1 MPIVYWFRRSTRTLV
16 LMVAIAAPAAAQR
29 TCVDVAA
36 ERSPAHW
43 DAPFDTRVSLRVRD
57 VALREA
63 LDRVSAQ
70 ASVHI
75 AYSADVVPVDK
86 RVCLTADGEPLGQVL
101 ASLLRET
108 NVAAQIVAGRV
119 VLAPMTLQVDNAAPS
134 RSVSVLERV
143 LVTGNAVATPRRPL
157 AISVEVIDG
166 ERLRRQSLG
175 TMSELLD
182 AAVPG
187 FWSWSQSPSSVVSQY
202 GGIRGASS
210 FATSYPKVYIDGVE
224 VANPLLVTELNPDVV
239 DRVEVIRGPQG
250 SALYGSDAISGVINV
265 ITRHDGSPVAAPSI
279 QLRSSGGA
287 AASAYASRLVPT
299 HEERVNVRAGTN
311 LRSGGFA
318 LVFGQTGA
326 LVPSSESR
334 QISTSADARIVSAAG
349 IFTAAARFYDKRAG
363 AGANP
368 LLSDLRATA
377 PSSVGTSR
385 AVNDVP
391 QSVRQYTVS
400 TTAAFAVGGAWT
412 HSFLAGIDGYS
423 LDHVPDITGPLP
435 STLDTALRA
444 ARGNGDR
451 VTVRE
456 NSVVRFG
463 QESFVPTTLTLGME
477 SSVLRQLGSYA
488 LGVAPVGSQR
498 YPTMIDGVRETWNHN
513 TGVLSQVS
521 TSWRD
526 AVFLSGGV
534 RVEQNDSFSG
544 DNRFP
549 VLPMLGIAAVR
560 AMGGAELKVRGA
572 YGKGIR
578 PPNTPA
584 RAAASAYSGNLGS
597 YGGMVPAPGLD
608 PEVQSGVEGGV
619 ELYIGRSFNIQ
630 LTRFDQ
636 QATGL
641 IQNVAVSIDTF
652 MRGGGPE
659 RHVRYQLQNVGA
671 ISNAG
676 WELQAA
682 AAQGPLSLSVLFT
695 DVDSRV
701 RTLAFGYMGDLRPGD
716 RMLAVPAQTMSL
728 TASYAALGWNAAL
741 TASRATDWVN
751 YDRLSIARAFAASDG
766 PASKDVTGARLRS
779 FWRAYDG
786 ETHLRV
792 TASRDISRGVALLV
806 VGENLLGGQ
815 LGEPDNVTIRQG
827 RTITGGLR
835 ASF

>member
-1 MPIVYWFRRSTRTLV
+1 MPILYSFRPSTRTLV
-16 LMVAIAAPAAAQR
+16 LLFAIAAPAAAQR

-36 ERSPAHW
+36 ERSPAQW
-43 DAPFDTRVSLRVRD
+43 DAPFDTHVSLRVRD

-101 ASLLRET
+101 ASLLRGT
-108 NVAAQIVAGRV
+108 NVAAQLVAGRV
-119 VLAPMTLQVDNAAPS
+119 VIAPLTVRVDDTAPS
-134 RSVSVLERV
+134 HSVSVLERV

-166 ERLRRQSLG
+166 ERLRTQSLG
-175 TMSELLD
+175 KMSELLD

-224 VANPLLVTELNPDVV
+224 VANPLLVTELNPDLV

-265 ITRHDGSPVAAPSI
+265 ITRHDGSPVSAPSI

-299 HEERVNVRAGTN
+299 HEERINVRAGTN
-311 LRSGGFA
+311 LRSGGFS
-318 LVFGQTGA
+318 LGFGQTGA

-334 QISTSADARIVSAAG
+334 QLSTSADARIVSAAG
-349 IFTAAARFYDKRAG
+349 IFTAVARFYDKRAG

-377 PSSVGTSR
+377 PSRVGATL
-385 AVNDVP
+385 DVSDAP

-423 LDHVPDITGPLP
+423 LDHVPDITGPVP

-456 NSVVRFG
+456 NSVVTFG
-463 QESFVPTTLTLGME
+463 QESFFPTTLTLGME
-477 SSVLRQLGSYA
+477 SSVLRQLGSYT

-498 YPTMIDGVRETWNHN
+498 YPTMINGVRETWNHN
-513 TGVLSQVS
+513 TGVLSQMS

-597 YGGMVPAPGLD
+597 YGGMVAAPGLD

-619 ELYIGRSFNIQ
+619 ELYIGRSFNLQ

-636 QATGL
+636 KATGL

-652 MRGGGPE
+652 MRGGGAE

-682 AAQGPLSLSVLFT
+682 AAQGPLTVSVLFT

-701 RTLAFGYMGDLRPGD
+701 RTLAFGYMGDLRTGD

-728 TASYAALGWNAAL
+728 TASFAPVGWQTAL
-741 TASRATDWVN
+741 TASRATNWVN
-751 YDRLSIARAFAASDG
+751 YDRLGIARAFSASTGTSSNDITG
-766 PASKDVTGARLRS
+766 PRLRS